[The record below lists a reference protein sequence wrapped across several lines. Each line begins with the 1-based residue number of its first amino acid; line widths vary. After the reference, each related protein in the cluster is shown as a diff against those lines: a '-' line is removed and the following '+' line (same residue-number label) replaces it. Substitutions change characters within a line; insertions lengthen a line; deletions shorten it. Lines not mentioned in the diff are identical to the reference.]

1 MIGDGF
7 AGEVAG
13 DKVGAV
19 GHGAG
24 MRWVLMLLVILAAV
38 MGGEARAVVVMG
50 PVEVSRRV
58 GKAEEKA
65 AEALRVESDRAS
77 RGAFLEVE
85 EVAGL
90 EDADPLALW
99 FRGGLAVAR
108 SDCGAGQGG
117 ARPIEAVGLGDRV
130 LTAEACGAQESGTS
144 VMDPASW
151 RAYSLRLTRAD
162 GTVTRVDL
170 LRPAGWEQVMA
181 QGPDGRRT
189 IHLELPEMGVS
200 GEAEVL
206 AVSPCPPVEP
216 GVGRV
221 VTGTFR
227 NERNHGLRA
236 LHVSVAGNVSCL
248 RVTSGHPVWSVTRGA
263 WIGAGEL
270 VPGEALAAWRGETV
284 AVLANLPEADAAT
297 WNLEV
302 EYEHVYRV
310 GPAGILVHNTCP
322 TPKEL
327 FEGGGGAEGGGQE
340 IVRRFLSKADAK
352 TAKKQGIPYDPK
364 KGAGISTTTTT
375 IEPVNPDA
383 IRKMTGA
390 KNADFYIDVNIAGK
404 PRLNTATKAGHA
416 DIKVQADISP
426 LDIVGGGRVPKS
438 RESRIDNE

>member
-1 MIGDGF
+1 
-7 AGEVAG
+7 
-13 DKVGAV
+13 
-19 GHGAG
+19 

-90 EDADPLALW
+90 EDAGPLALW

-130 LTAEACGAQESGTS
+130 LTAEAGGAQESGTA

-151 RAYSLRLTRAD
+151 RAYSLRMTWAD

-181 QGPDGRRT
+181 LGPDGRRT

-227 NERNHGLRA
+227 KERNHGLRA
-236 LHVSVAGNVSCL
+236 LHVSVAGEVSCL

-270 VPGEALAAWRGETV
+270 VPGEALAAWRGEPV
-284 AVLANLPEADAAT
+284 AVLANLREADTAT

-302 EYEHVYRV
+302 ENEHVYRV

-327 FEGGGGAEGGGQE
+327 FEGGGAGAAEKPLPKGARTEPADLQEKLVLDEARGGAGE
-340 IVRRFLSKADAK
+340 PYRGKLEDPK
-352 TAKKQGIPYDPK
+352 YDPETGTHDK
-364 KGAGISTTTTT
+364 RQFNHDHGDGTSTEVHYDVDRATRQGSGYKIKDDT
-375 IEPVNPDA
+375 
-383 IRKMTGA
+383 
-390 KNADFYIDVNIAGK
+390 NATSRGFRYPG
-404 PRLNTATKAGHA
+404 TA
-416 DIKVQADISP
+416 
-426 LDIVGGGRVPKS
+426 
-438 RESRIDNE
+438 NN

>member
-1 MIGDGF
+1 M
-7 AGEVAG
+7 
-13 DKVGAV
+13 
-19 GHGAG
+19 
-24 MRWVLMLLVILAAV
+24 LMLLVILAAV

-50 PVEVSRRV
+50 RAEVSERV
-58 GKAEEKA
+58 GKAEI
-65 AEALRVESDRAS
+65 VEGESEDAS
-77 RGAFLEVE
+77 RGASLGAFLEAE
-85 EVAGL
+85 EATGL
-90 EDADPLALW
+90 VDGGPLVCW
-99 FRGGLAVAR
+99 FPGGAAVAR
-108 SDCGAGQGG
+108 SDCGDGQG
-117 ARPIEAVGLGDRV
+117 
-130 LTAEACGAQESGTS
+130 GAQESGTA

-227 NERNHGLRA
+227 KERNHGLRA
-236 LHVSVAGNVSCL
+236 LHVSVAGEVSCL

-270 VPGEALAAWRGETV
+270 VPGEALAAWRGEPV
-284 AVLANLPEADAAT
+284 AVLANLPEADTAT

-302 EYEHVYRV
+302 ENEHVYRV

-327 FEGGGGAEGGGQE
+327 FEGGGGAKTTPKVIAQDRRSQQQAEAKEKKHGEADCEEPASEDYAKWKAKELEKAEGKDA
-340 IVRRFLSKADAK
+340 RRAAHD
-352 TAKKQGIPYDPK
+352 KKRDGIDRTKCQLDEDYD
-364 KGAGISTTTTT
+364 
-375 IEPVNPDA
+375 E
-383 IRKMTGA
+383 
-390 KNADFYIDVNIAGK
+390 
-404 PRLNTATKAGHA
+404 
-416 DIKVQADISP
+416 
-426 LDIVGGGRVPKS
+426 
-438 RESRIDNE
+438 